1 MDTLNNKIDKIKNLY
16 NGILKYS
23 TDISQFHKYELDTGT
38 DVPDEIDSISICLKK
53 IEKLSDFIKNY
64 EYQLTKDND
73 NIYKNIFEFY
83 NLINLISYKIDNILR
98 ILDKITN
105 SNSKDLIYNISD
117 TEIESIGNLYNNIKV
132 LYNKYQTDTIKLD
145 IEIFQNIYN
154 ILSKDNWYGSEIDTI
169 ITSLTKIVKLYPFAI
184 NLYAFIM
191 QQLLQT
197 CLKPNQQFNNRND
210 QKSNQSNNQQFNN
223 RNDQKNT
230 SLCNDIINNIESV
243 KDFILLES
251 IKINL
256 NAKNIAKSNPHIKT
270 FGLTPSGNSKTLI
283 NLFAGLGHNIKSESN
298 LETLAT
304 SQEMC
309 IVIVN
314 RIIGKPIEFSLWNLI
329 DWNISKTFIQG
340 EFAGINQKTIDRFK
354 TIMFIETK
362 KIQKWDFS
370 IDYYGDINSNYLT
383 IVEKL
388 GVDAYR
394 LLNIYD
400 RESNFYKTG
409 GGTYETKI
417 HKKHLKSFIEYVT
430 NKGITNNATRISE
443 YHKIQEREILKN
455 MFLPIK
461 FNIAGIN
468 MSSQIVDSKY
478 LRYELHKKLTEGFNE
493 IIKKEYKD
501 GVLIK
506 TIKDIG
512 SIMHHKTLSNIFNS
526 ILIEQYDIYTF
537 KNKENTNP
545 FPFSETLKTFLS
557 KISLLNR
564 SFNRGVHGNFIDV
577 KIDQNIF
584 SDNTTKKIFLNKLFN
599 DVITRVLEKLISNE
613 SNIYQSL
620 IYKNSLLSLS
630 VV

>member
-1 MDTLNNKIDKIKNLY
+1 
-16 NGILKYS
+16 
-23 TDISQFHKYELDTGT
+23 
-38 DVPDEIDSISICLKK
+38 
-53 IEKLSDFIKNY
+53 
-64 EYQLTKDND
+64 
-73 NIYKNIFEFY
+73 
-83 NLINLISYKIDNILR
+83 
-98 ILDKITN
+98 
-105 SNSKDLIYNISD
+105 
-117 TEIESIGNLYNNIKV
+117 
-132 LYNKYQTDTIKLD
+132 
-145 IEIFQNIYN
+145 
-154 ILSKDNWYGSEIDTI
+154 
-169 ITSLTKIVKLYPFAI
+169 
-184 NLYAFIM
+184 M
-191 QQLLQT
+191 QQILQT
-197 CLKPNQQFNNRND
+197 CLNPNQSFNNKLNS
-210 QKSNQSNNQQFNN
+210 KNHQSSQSKQENNQ
-223 RNDQKNT
+223 KKT

-256 NAKNIAKSNPHIKT
+256 NAKNITKSNPHIKT
-270 FGLTPSGNSKTLI
+270 FGLTPSGKSKTLI
-283 NLFAGLGHNIKSESN
+283 DLWVGIGHNGIKSESN

-304 SQEMC
+304 SQEIC
-309 IVIVN
+309 IVVIN
-314 RIIGKPIEFSLWNLI
+314 RIISKPIEFNLWNLI
-329 DWNISKTFIQG
+329 DWDISKTFIQG
-340 EFAGINQKTIDRFK
+340 EFAGINQKMIDRFK

-370 IDYYGDINSNYLT
+370 INYYGDINSNYLT
-383 IVEKL
+383 IIEKL

-430 NKGITNNATRISE
+430 NEGITNNATRISE
-443 YHKIQEREILKN
+443 YHKIQEREIFKN

-478 LRYELHKKLTEGFNE
+478 LRYELHKKLTDGFNE

-501 GVLIK
+501 GALIK

-512 SIMHHKTLSNIFNS
+512 SIIHHKNLSNIFNS

-537 KNKENTNP
+537 KNKESTSP

-564 SFNRGVHGNFIDV
+564 SFTRGVHGNFIEV

-584 SDNTTKKIFLNKLFN
+584 SDNTIKKIFLNKLFN
-599 DVITRVLEKLISNE
+599 DVITRVLEKQISTLKSEATKLEGDLENVASALASMGIQGNNVDGFQKAKQKVNIVMKTIQDGE
-613 SNIYQSL
+613 SSL
-620 IYKNSLLSLS
+620 TKYKNPI
-630 VV
+630 V

>member
-1 MDTLNNKIDKIKNLY
+1 MNSLNNKIDRIKKLY
-16 NGILKYS
+16 NDISKYS
-23 TDISQFHKYELDTGT
+23 DDISQFHKYELDMET
-38 DVPDEIDSISICLKK
+38 DVPDEIDSINICLKK

-64 EYQLTKDND
+64 EYQLTKDNN

-83 NLINLISYKIDNILR
+83 NLINFISYKIDNILR
-98 ILDKITN
+98 SLDKITN
-105 SNSKDLIYNISD
+105 SNSKDLTYNISD
-117 TEIESIGNLYNNIKV
+117 SQIESIGNLYNNIKV

-154 ILSKDNWYGSEIDTI
+154 ILSKDNWYGDEIANI
-169 ITSLTKIVKLYPFAI
+169 IASLTKIVKLYPFSI

-191 QQLLQT
+191 QQILQT
-197 CLKPNQQFNNRND
+197 CLNPKYQSN
-210 QKSNQSNNQQFNN
+210 QKSNQE
-223 RNDQKNT
+223 NT

-251 IKINL
+251 IKINV
-256 NAKNIAKSNPHIKT
+256 NSKNISKSNPHIKT
-270 FGLTPSGNSKTLI
+270 FGLTPSGKSKTL
-283 NLFAGLGHNIKSESN
+283 NDLFGGIGHSIKSESN
-298 LETLAT
+298 IETLAK

-309 IVIVN
+309 IVIIN
-314 RIIGKPIEFSLWNLI
+314 RIIGRPIEFSLWNLI
-329 DWNISKTFIQG
+329 DWNISKTFVQG
-340 EFAGINQKTIDRFK
+340 EFAGINQKMIDRFK
-354 TIMFIETK
+354 TIMFIEAK

-370 IDYYGDINSNYLT
+370 VNHYGDINSNYFMV
-383 IVEKL
+383 IEKL
-388 GVDAYR
+388 SVDAYR

-417 HKKHLKSFIEYVT
+417 HKKHLKEFIEYVT
-430 NKGITNNATRISE
+430 NNGITNNTTRISE
-443 YHKIQEREILKN
+443 YHKIQERTILKN

-461 FNIAGIN
+461 FNILGIN
-468 MSSQIVDSKY
+468 TSSQIVDSKY
-478 LRYELHKKLTEGFNE
+478 LRHELHKKLTEGFNE

-501 GVLIK
+501 GALIK
-506 TIKDIG
+506 TNKDIG

-564 SFNRGVHGNFIDV
+564 NFNRGVHGNFIEV

-584 SDNTTKKIFLNKLFN
+584 SDIILKKIFLNKLFN

-620 IYKNSLLSLS
+620 IYKNSLLNLS